1 MLLAD
6 EPTANLDS
14 ATASGI
20 LQLFRQLDRVRKGDL
35 VAELKALDLA
45 AQGEEAKARI
55 AETEAN
61 IRLLDLENDAT

>member
-6 EPTANLDS
+6 EPTANLDT